1 MQWINNAGFLIL
13 LGIAAA
19 LIGFA
24 AYQFFSENNETE
36 AVDLSELAAG
46 GSEKEGQY
54 VKLEFDTMP
63 VFKASASQEE
73 AGFILLQ
80 M

>member
-24 AYQFFSENNETE
+24 AYQVFSENNETE
-36 AVDLSELAAG
+36 AVDLSEQIGRAH
-46 GSEKEGQY
+46 
-54 VKLEFDTMP
+54 V
-63 VFKASASQEE
+63 
-73 AGFILLQ
+73 
-80 M
+80 